1 MRPGP
6 FDRATVIYSTV
17 WHPSIIEVVPKSSTD
32 FPRKLRSRDR
42 IRSPMVGKA
51 CARIRRSPSCPPLG
65 RHDIDHRCL
74 KIWLGSNIQG
84 KQYCGYLDSGRE
96 ESPHK
101 LKAVLLPLQTFVS
114 TRQNIHI
121 LLLLDNS
128 SAIAHKAFRVLSNLA
143 LEIWEWCLTRW
154 ITIHVEC
161 ITLWQMQ
168 SRDEPSDW
176 KVHKKVFDQ
185 LQKIWG
191 PHNVVLFAT
200 SNCLVFSAS
209 NPTRKRRQ
217 WMPWRSA
224 GQIWKL
230 MLFPPFALIGRCLQK
245 LEQVQVKELQC
256 ATTKHGSDQAH
267 RPADLGTPIDSGR
280 LRSFMSSIQTRK
292 GTGKSYSSAWGK
304 WQFIIYHSVVHPIP
318 GGIWELGG
326 CLLNIPCNVTQ
337 LVSHQCGE
345 KWLKEGSI
353 LFRSK
358 SLKQAR

>member
-1 MRPGP
+1 MKECRYTINKRSVTAWDLAHLIGLLS
-6 FDRATVIYSTV
+6 STAQCGT
-17 WHPSIIEVVPKSSTD
+17 PSIIEVVPKSSTD

-51 CARIRRSPSCPPLG
+51 CAGIQRSPSCPPLG

-74 KIWLGSNIQG
+74 KIWLGSNRQG
-84 KQYCGYLDSGRE
+84 KQYWGYLDSGRE

-128 SAIAHKAFRVLSNLA
+128 SAIAHKAFQSPVKFGSRDLGVVFDSLDK
-143 LEIWEWCLTRW
+143 
-154 ITIHVEC
+154 TIHVEC
-161 ITLWQMQ
+161 TTLWQMQ

-176 KVHKKVFDQ
+176 KVHKRVFDQ

-267 RPADLGTPIDSGR
+267 RPADLGIPIDSGH
-280 LRSFMSSIQTRK
+280 LQSFMSSIQTRK
-292 GTGKSYSSAWGK
+292 GTGKSYLSAWGK
-304 WQFIIYHSVVHPIP
+304 WQLHHLS
-318 GGIWELGG
+318 
-326 CLLNIPCNVTQ
+326 
-337 LVSHQCGE
+337 
-345 KWLKEGSI
+345 
-353 LFRSK
+353 
-358 SLKQAR
+358 